1 MFINDPIK
9 SGNEQQETKQR
20 VYFMY
25 SNEGKARIPMATQM
39 PLMMN
44 AGNSGAGTHKPGT
57 GVKRAFQDN

>member
-1 MFINDPIK
+1 
-9 SGNEQQETKQR
+9 
-20 VYFMY
+20 MY

-57 GVKRAFQDN
+57 GIKRAFQDN